1 MAAAA
6 KAVTVDTATKRAQA
20 DASNPR
26 ASAWVSAN
34 AGSGK
39 TFVLAQRVIRL
50 LLAGTDPAR
59 ILCLTFTRAAA
70 AEMAKRVFD
79 ILSAWTTLPD
89 AKLAAEIARVEGKR
103 PDPATLT
110 DARRLFARALETPG
124 GLKIQTI
131 HAFCERLL
139 HQFPFEANVAG
150 HFEVLDERDADA
162 FADTARRRVLARA
175 AEDRDGPLGEAL
187 RTVLG
192 AASDFAHEL
201 AVKEF
206 IDRRDR
212 VRAWIVRAGSLDAA
226 LRELKDGL
234 GVGADMARSLRAAV
248 LAECALAEQMEGL
261 VEILAASASPRDR
274 EAADRLAPI
283 VDALSDDAC
292 TDAYLDFWT
301 KKTDGDLRA
310 ASSLITK
317 AVQARWPGLAEWIE
331 EERDRLERLLDRI
344 AAAECYESSAAMLRL
359 ADAAIQEYDRMKV
372 ARGVLDFDDLI
383 VKTAN
388 LLLRVGASHWVHYKL
403 DRGLDHIL
411 VDEAQDTS
419 PRQWEVVVELAEE
432 FFAGEGASE
441 KVRTLFAVG
450 DEKQSIY
457 SFQGA
462 VPAWFSRMRHELGGR
477 ARKAGF
483 GWTDPELHLSFRS
496 TEIVLQAVDKVFA
509 NEAAYRGLSGEPG
522 PTVHTA
528 ARLNAPGQVIIWP
541 MIEPPEKPEP
551 DDWTSP
557 VDHLGDES
565 PEVKLANRIADT
577 IAGWLNRAEPLES
590 TGKPIHPGDILILT
604 RTRGAQTDAIN
615 RALKTRGVPIAGADR
630 LILTEHIAVMDL
642 MALGR
647 VMLLPEDDLSLAA
660 VLKSPLIGL
669 DDEQLFAIAHGREKK
684 TLWWGLGEAAVSD
697 PDGPFA
703 AARRQLDAWRARAD
717 YHEPY
722 AFYGQILADRHHGRR
737 QFLRRLGPEAE
748 DVLDEFLAQALA
760 YEQAHIPSLQ
770 GFLAWLDAAETQ
782 IRRDTDT
789 IRDEVRVMTVHGAKG
804 LEAGIVFLVDTGAM
818 PVHPS
823 HDPKVVS
830 LEDDRDGGGHP
841 LVWMRSMKAMPVLVD
856 ERVKALR
863 AEAEEEYRRLLYV
876 AMTRAKDRLYVC
888 GTLKSRATD
897 MVKGWHALVMTAL
910 EAECARRDGPDGMIE
925 LEWRAPAE
933 RVIPARGKQEAMAF
947 APQRPAWL
955 ETDAPPPPLPI
966 RRITPSTAVPEP
978 SEGAFRGRPSL
989 SGPGAAAD
997 LAAER
1002 GRLIHRLLQ
1011 SLPEV
1016 TPEDRHVIGRRYL
1029 DVLAADWAEA
1039 DRAALLA
1046 EVIEIL
1052 EDPAFT
1058 PVFAPGSR
1066 AEVEIAGT
1074 LGDSRLSGRIDRL
1087 AVTADR
1093 VLVVDYKTNRPAP
1106 ETLADAPHDY
1116 VIQLALYRVILK
1128 RLYPNK
1134 RLVAAI
1140 LWTDRPALMEIPS
1153 DMLEAAAKEA
1163 AETPASVSSRTF
1175 PATGTAP

>member
-1 MAAAA
+1 MAPAA
-6 KAVTVDTATKRAQA
+6 KTMTVDTATKRAQA

-79 ILSAWTTLPD
+79 TLSAWTTLPD
-89 AKLAAEIARVEGKR
+89 TKLVAEIARVEGKR
-103 PDPATLT
+103 PDQATLT
-110 DARRLFARALETPG
+110 EARRLFARALETPG

-150 HFEVLDERDADA
+150 HFEVLDERDAGA

-175 AEDRDGPLGEAL
+175 AGDSDGSLGEAL
-187 RTVLG
+187 ETVLG

-212 VRAWIVRAGSLDAA
+212 VRAWIVRAGSLEAA
-226 LRELKDGL
+226 LRELKAGL
-234 GVGADMARSLRAAV
+234 GVGADTAKSLRTAI
-248 LAECALAEQMEGL
+248 LAECGLAEQMEGL
-261 VEILAASASPRDR
+261 VEILAASTSPRDR
-274 EAADRLAPI
+274 DAAERLRPMVNA
-283 VDALSDDAC
+283 DADDTC

-301 KKTDGDLRA
+301 TADGKLRA
-310 ASSLITK
+310 ASSLVTNATK
-317 AVQARWPGLAEWIE
+317 NDWPGLAEWIE
-331 EERDRLERLLDRI
+331 EERERLDLLLDRI

-359 ADAAIQEYDRMKV
+359 ADAAIQEYDRIKV

-388 LLLRVGASHWVHYKL
+388 LMSRADAARWVHYKL

-419 PRQWEVVVELAEE
+419 PRQWQVVQALAEE

-441 KVRTLFAVG
+441 ATRTLFAVG

-462 VPAWFSRMRHELGGR
+462 VPAWFSRMRRELGGK

-496 TEIVLQAVDKVFA
+496 AEIVLQAVDRVFA
-509 NEAAYRGLSGEPG
+509 SETAWRGLSGEPG

-528 ARLNAPGQVIIWP
+528 ARLNAQGQVIIWP
-541 MIEPPEKPEP
+541 MIEPPDKPDPE
-551 DDWTSP
+551 DWTSP

-577 IAGWLNRAEPLES
+577 IDGWLKRAEPLES
-590 TGKPIHPGDILILT
+590 TGKPIRPGGILILT

-615 RALKTRGVPIAGADR
+615 RALKTRLVPIAGADR

-660 VLKSPLIGL
+660 VLKSPLVGL
-669 DDEQLFAIAHGREKK
+669 DDDQLFAIAHGRGKK
-684 TLWWGLGEAAVSD
+684 TLWWALGEAAVKD

-703 AARRQLDAWRARAD
+703 AAWHRLHAWRARAD
-717 YHEPY
+717 YQDPY
-722 AFYGQILADRHHGRR
+722 AFYGEILADRHHGRR
-737 QFLRRLGPEAE
+737 RFLRRLGPEAE

-760 YEQAHIPSLQ
+760 YEQAHTPSLQ

-789 IRDEVRVMTVHGAKG
+789 IRNEVRVMTVHGAKG
-804 LEAGIVFLVDTGAM
+804 LEADIVFLVDIGAM

-823 HDPKVVS
+823 HDPKVVA

-841 LVWMRSMKAMPVLVD
+841 LVWMRSLKSMPARVK
-856 ERVKALR
+856 ERVDALR

-888 GTLKSRATD
+888 GTLKERATD
-897 MVKGWHALVMTAL
+897 SAKGWHALVTAAL
-910 EAECARRDGPDGMIE
+910 EAECVRREDPRGMVE
-925 LEWRAPAE
+925 LEWRAPPA
-933 RVIPARGKQEAMAF
+933 RAIPAKGKQEAMAF
-947 APQRPAWL
+947 APRRPAWL
-955 ETDAPPPPLPI
+955 ETDAPSAPLPI

-978 SEGAFRGRPSL
+978 SEGAFRGRPSPL
-989 SGPGAAAD
+989 VHGAAAD

-1002 GRLIHRLLQ
+1002 GLLIHRLLQ

-1016 TPEDRHVIGRRYL
+1016 TPGDRDLIGRRYL
-1029 DVLAADWAEA
+1029 DVLAADWADA

-1046 EVIEIL
+1046 EVIGIL
-1052 EDPAFT
+1052 GDPAFA

-1074 LGDSRLSGRIDRL
+1074 LGESRLSGRIDRL

-1093 VLVVDYKTNRPAP
+1093 VLLVDYKTNRPAP
-1106 ETLADAPHDY
+1106 ETPADAPHDY

-1134 RLVAAI
+1134 PLVAAI

-1153 DMLEAAAKEA
+1153 DMLDMAAKEA
-1163 AETPASVSSRTF
+1163 A
-1175 PATGTAP
+1175 GTAGQSPANPAASAGIPP

>member
-1 MAAAA
+1 MAAAGKTVIVD
-6 KAVTVDTATKRAQA
+6 KATRKAQA

-50 LLAGTDPAR
+50 LLAGTDPTR

-70 AEMAKRVFD
+70 AEMAKRVFAT
-79 ILSAWTTLPD
+79 LSEWTTLSD
-89 AKLAAEIARVEGKR
+89 AKLAAEIAAVEGKR
-103 PDPATLT
+103 PDPATLAE
-110 DARRLFARALETPG
+110 ARRLFARALETPG

-150 HFEVLDERDADA
+150 HFEVLDERDAAA
-162 FADTARRRVLARA
+162 FADIARRTALAKA
-175 AEDRDGPLGEAL
+175 AQEPEGALGKAL
-187 RTVLG
+187 ATVLG

-206 IDRRDR
+206 VDKRDR
-212 VRAWIVRAGSLDAA
+212 LRAWIVAAGSLDHA
-226 LRELKDGL
+226 LGELKVGL
-234 GVGADMARSLRAAV
+234 GLDKAETVASVRDAI
-248 LAECALAEQMEGL
+248 LAECAFVSDLPQLVARLREGGKSDRQ
-261 VEILAASASPRDR
+261 AAS
-274 EAADRLAPI
+274 RLAPFLDTTSE
-283 VDALSDDAC
+283 VARSA
-292 TDAYLDFWT
+292 AYLDFWT
-301 KKTDGDLRA
+301 TADGKLRA
-310 ASSLITK
+310 TSSLVNNAIK
-317 AVQARWPGLAEWIE
+317 NDWPGLADWIE
-331 EERDRLERLLDRI
+331 EERERLDALFDRI

-372 ARGVLDFDDLI
+372 ARGVLDFNDLI

-419 PRQWEVVVELAEE
+419 PRQWEVVRALADE
-432 FFAGEGASE
+432 FFAGEGASD

-462 VPAWFSRMRHELGGR
+462 VPAWFSRMRRELGGR
-477 ARKAGF
+477 AQKAGF

-496 TEIVLQAVDKVFA
+496 AEVVLQAVDAVFA
-509 NEAAYRGLSGEPG
+509 NETAWRGLSGEPG

-528 ARLNAPGQVIIWP
+528 ARHAAPGQVIIWP

-551 DDWTSP
+551 EDWTSP

-577 IAGWLNRAEPLES
+577 VSGWLNRAEVLES
-590 TGKPIHPGDILILT
+590 TGKPIRPGGILILT

-615 RALKTRGVPIAGADR
+615 RALKTKGVPIAGADR
-630 LILTEHIAVMDL
+630 LTLTEHIAVMDL

-669 DDEQLFAIAHGREKK
+669 DEDQLFALAHGRERK
-684 TLWWGLGEAAVSD
+684 TLWWALGEAAVKD
-697 PDGPFA
+697 KNGPFA
-703 AARRQLDAWRARAD
+703 AARRQLDQWRARTD
-717 YHEPY
+717 YLEPY
-722 AFYGQILADRHHGRR
+722 AFYGQILGDRDHGRR
-737 QFLRRLGPEAE
+737 QFLRRLGSEAE

-760 YEQAHIPSLQ
+760 YEQAHTPSLQ

-804 LEAGIVFLVDTGAM
+804 LEADIVFLVDIGSK
-818 PVHPS
+818 PVHQT
-823 HDPKVVS
+823 HDPKVVA
-830 LEDDRDGGGHP
+830 LDDDRDGQGHP
-841 LVWMRSMKAMPVLVD
+841 LVWMRSSKVMPRRVR
-856 ERVKALR
+856 ERLEALR
-863 AEAEEEYRRLLYV
+863 ADAEEEYRRLLYV
-876 AMTRAKDRLYVC
+876 AMTRARDRLYVC
-888 GTLKSRATD
+888 GTLKPKATD
-897 MVKGWHALVMTAL
+897 TKAGWHALVTAGL
-910 EAECARRDGPDGMIE
+910 QAECVRREAPDGTVE
-925 LEWRAPAE
+925 LEWRPPPA
-933 RVIPARGKQEAMAF
+933 RLIPAKGKQEAMAF

-955 ETDAPPPPLPI
+955 DTPAPPPPPPI
-966 RRITPSTAVPEP
+966 RRITPSAVA
-978 SEGAFRGRPSL
+978 GAAHRT
-989 SGPGAAAD
+989 SGSPLAIGAAD

-1016 TPEDRHVIGRRYL
+1016 APGDRRAIGRRYL
-1029 DVLAADWAEA
+1029 DVIAATWAEA
-1039 DRAALLA
+1039 ERKALLD
-1046 EVIEIL
+1046 EVL
-1052 EDPAFT
+1052 TVLATVDFA

-1066 AEVEIAGT
+1066 AEVEIAGDFD
-1074 LGDSRLSGRIDRL
+1074 GAMLSGRIDRL
-1087 AVTADR
+1087 AVTEDR

-1106 ETLADAPHDY
+1106 QILDDAPHDY
-1116 VIQLALYRVILK
+1116 VIQLALYGTVLR
-1128 RLYPNK
+1128 RLYPT
-1134 RLVAAI
+1134 RSLAAAI

-1153 DMLEAAAKEA
+1153 DRLEAAAMEA
-1163 AETPASVSSRTF
+1163 AGGRA
-1175 PATGTAP
+1175 